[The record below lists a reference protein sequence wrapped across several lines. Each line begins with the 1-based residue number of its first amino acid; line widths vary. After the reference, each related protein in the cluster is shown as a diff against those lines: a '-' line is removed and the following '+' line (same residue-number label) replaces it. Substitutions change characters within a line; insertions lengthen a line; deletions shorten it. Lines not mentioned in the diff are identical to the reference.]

1 MTKMNT
7 NQKIA
12 AGAVFA
18 LLLML
23 SGCVTNTPPQNPPG
37 NNPPVGTS
45 DLLWM
50 AYAPVQA
57 ETNPW
62 QVADIQFVNAP
73 TELERVQAWLSS
85 AGISFENTVFVPH
98 DEIVCD
104 ALNCPRGDYLLVNP
118 TDKINQQKL
127 RDAGFFAMNEPF
139 IWVSESE
146 DTSAYTIEL
155 VNASAE
161 TIFFGGCNDYVTYK
175 HVNGEKMEMIW
186 KTCVW
191 EGVPNTLSAGKSVKL
206 DAQPLGNGTYSLT
219 LGYGVGC
226 AEGQALSQAACTSE
240 KSISSNTFDVR
251 TLASAETISMT
262 YSLKQCLSNP
272 WQVDTNELILTE
284 DKVAFTQW
292 LEGQGITPLHVNYA
306 PAPEGLA
313 VCLACSCPSGE
324 TYRIIIPA
332 SHQALAETLGFVFEG
347 DYVWPTLQPDFD
359 EMQWRVFTP
368 YQCFANQ
375 WNVKKEPV
383 RNIEKDFA
391 LMQTWLEEK
400 GVDIKYVGFVR
411 GISLSQ
417 QCTKLSTDKYGV
429 AVNDDESAAILAASG
444 FVPAGLQQTKLFTST
459 EDTEA
464 KNYLFKTKFCESP
477 AWGEPEVSAENGNA
491 VVQRVM
497 EWLAESGIPS
507 YEKPTLHTV
516 GVSVTRSC
524 GTDSGLGVY
533 ISVPAWAETHVLPY
547 GFAKPSYAFDPE
559 KSQVYPA
566 PESAEGAAGTVET
579 GSGTCVGEECAAI

>member
-1 MTKMNT
+1 MRKNT

-12 AGAVFA
+12 AGVVFA
-18 LLLML
+18 LLLIL

-37 NNPPVGTS
+37 NNPPVGAS

-57 ETNPW
+57 TTNPW
-62 QVADIQFVNAP
+62 QTISGIASEDL
-73 TELERVQAWLSS
+73 TELDLVHGWLTSS
-85 AGISFENTVFVPH
+85 GISYTNVVFVPH

-118 TDKINQQKL
+118 TDKTNQQKL
-127 RDAGFFAMNEPF
+127 RDAGFFSMNEPF
-139 IWVSESE
+139 IWVNESA
-146 DTSAYTIEL
+146 DKSSYVIEL
-155 VNASAE
+155 VNASNE
-161 TIFFGGCNDYVTYK
+161 TIFFGGCNDYVAYK
-175 HVNGEKMEMIW
+175 HVNGEKIETIW

-191 EGVPNTLSAGKSVKL
+191 EGVPNMLSAGKSVKL

-226 AEGQALSQAACTSE
+226 TEGEALSQASCVSE
-240 KSISSNTFDVR
+240 KTISSNTFDVR

-262 YSLKQCLSNP
+262 YGLKQCLSNP

-292 LEGQGITPLHVNYA
+292 LEGQGVTPLHVSYA

-332 SHQALAETLGFVFEG
+332 SHQALAETLGFTFEG
-347 DYVWPTLQPDFD
+347 DYVWPTLQPDFE

-383 RNIEKDFA
+383 RNIERDFA

-400 GVDIKYVGFVR
+400 GVQIKYLGFVR

-429 AVNDDESAAILAASG
+429 AVSDDESAAILAASG
-444 FVPAGLQQTKLFTST
+444 FVPAGLQQTKLFTETQNT
-459 EDTEA
+459 EE
-464 KNYLFKTKFCESP
+464 KNYLFKTKFCETP
-477 AWGEPEVSAENGNA
+477 AWGEPDVSAENGNA
-491 VVQRVM
+491 VVERVM

-507 YEKPTLHTV
+507 YEKPTIHTV

-524 GTDSGLGVY
+524 GTDSGMGVY
-533 ISVPAWAETHVLPY
+533 ITVPAWAEAHVLPY
-547 GFAKPSYAFDPE
+547 GFAKPSYAFDTE
-559 KSQVYPA
+559 KSQVYPVI
-566 PESAEGAAGTVET
+566 ESTSGAAGTVET